1 MCKDPEDNFTG
12 VREIGESEMQSEDP
26 EKKVIEEFEEMHPA
40 NCSSDNDE
48 TADEQSIHLFL
59 DISCCVDDYVDEEGE
74 ILAEEQSEA
83 YPHIQDGEEHGSD
96 QSRSKKNRT
105 LVDETFG
112 HDEIDWYPP

>member
-1 MCKDPEDNFTG
+1 
-12 VREIGESEMQSEDP
+12 
-26 EKKVIEEFEEMHPA
+26 MHPA

-48 TADEQSIHLFL
+48 TADDQSIHLFL